1 MNVVKRTHLL
11 STYDFIVFQRES
23 YQRIHQVILPNEP
36 IKNRIYVVH

>member
-23 YQRIHQVILPNEP
+23 YQVILPNEP
-36 IKNRIYVVH
+36 SKNRIYVVH